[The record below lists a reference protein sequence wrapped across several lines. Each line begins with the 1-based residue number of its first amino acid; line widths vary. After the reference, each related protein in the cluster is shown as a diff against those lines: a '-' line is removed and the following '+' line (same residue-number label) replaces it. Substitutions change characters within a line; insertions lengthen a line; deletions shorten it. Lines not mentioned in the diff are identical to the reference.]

1 MAKEFAKGF
10 YNSKQWKKCREAYIA
25 HRKAIDGGM
34 CETCKISIHAPT
46 RGATANIYKKITN
59 FHIHLPHYITKKGGS
74 PLLAQ
79 KNSIFNSL
87 FNAKNSANLPAFLC
101 LLPLRTIKLLSLP
114 DQTCPSF
121 HNAQLC
127 SYSDFPDN
135 KNANCLFPHQ

>member
-1 MAKEFAKGF
+1 MTAAKFQSTPPQGERRHDITSTVKHG
-10 YNSKQWKKCREAYIA
+10 
-25 HRKAIDGGM
+25 D
-34 CETCKISIHAPT
+34 ISIHAPT

>member
-1 MAKEFAKGF
+1 MLFRSTSIHAPTRGATKTQAQPPRTDE
-10 YNSKQWKKCREAYIA
+10 
-25 HRKAIDGGM
+25 
-34 CETCKISIHAPT
+34 ISIHAPT